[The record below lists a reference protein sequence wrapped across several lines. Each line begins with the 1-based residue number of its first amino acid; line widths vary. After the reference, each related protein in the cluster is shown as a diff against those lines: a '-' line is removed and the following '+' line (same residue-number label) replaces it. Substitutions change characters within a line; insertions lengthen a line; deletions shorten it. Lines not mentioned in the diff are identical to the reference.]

1 MQNSQDLTDT
11 LNDQTKDF
19 RNIFQIDEDDINNE
33 LQSNLPDSQ
42 YFTETD
48 FLNLLTN
55 EKLSDQTS
63 LKIISLNIANILS
76 KLKSFK
82 IFIQNLSNESN
93 KPNIIAVTETHLYN
107 NQNHGYT
114 ENELQNLLPGYK
126 FFNPNRKKKKG
137 GEVGIFVDNRL
148 TTDAKVESN
157 ELFMDEIFS
166 SRPVG
171 CWELDDGTEDLLQET
186 LIWWFRLSLI

>member
-19 RNIFQIDEDDINNE
+19 RNMFQIDEDDINNE

-63 LKIISLNIANILS
+63 LKIISLSAL
-76 KLKSFK
+76 
-82 IFIQNLSNESN
+82 Q
-93 KPNIIAVTETHLYN
+93 VTATAA
-107 NQNHGYT
+107 
-114 ENELQNLLPGYK
+114 
-126 FFNPNRKKKKG
+126 RA
-137 GEVGIFVDNRL
+137 I
-148 TTDAKVESN
+148 
-157 ELFMDEIFS
+157 
-166 SRPVG
+166 
-171 CWELDDGTEDLLQET
+171 
-186 LIWWFRLSLI
+186 

>member
-19 RNIFQIDEDDINNE
+19 RNMFQIDEDDINNE

-48 FLNLLTN
+48 YLSLLTN

-76 KLKSFK
+76 KLRSFK

-93 KPNIIAVTETHLYN
+93 KPNIIAVTETHLHN
-107 NQNHGYT
+107 NQN
-114 ENELQNLLPGYK
+114 PG
-126 FFNPNRKKKKG
+126 
-137 GEVGIFVDNRL
+137 
-148 TTDAKVESN
+148 
-157 ELFMDEIFS
+157 
-166 SRPVG
+166 
-171 CWELDDGTEDLLQET
+171 
-186 LIWWFRLSLI
+186 